1 MPTVAKS
8 TQPTKPAPVETPPQ
22 PTSFHDSIA
31 LRARNVR
38 FRGIGNPFAFLAE
51 IGIVPIKEY
60 IYRGATIIDLAETLN
75 LPVTTLR
82 TWIEENGYQGEVEEA
97 STLSAEGYIRQG
109 EIMLRSAAN
118 KFDLDKAKAMIEHG
132 RWMASKKDK
141 KTYGTQPGEL
151 GGPAAVSY
159 VFQIG
164 DNSAVQVNTQA
175 PADPKSLNNTQDE
188 QKPVEFSLGETN
200 PFLIERPP
208 EHLRQVHS
216 NYPAIAPLSDDIID
230 GDIV

>member
-1 MPTVAKS
+1 M
-8 TQPTKPAPVETPPQ
+8 
-22 PTSFHDSIA
+22 
-31 LRARNVR
+31 RARNVR

-82 TWIEENGYQGEVEEA
+82 TWIEENGYQAELEEA

-141 KTYGTQPGEL
+141 KTYGTQPGDL

-164 DNSAVQVNTQA
+164 ESSAVQINAHAQPDPKALVNTV
-175 PADPKSLNNTQDE
+175 NE
-188 QKPVEFSLGETN
+188 QKPVEFRLGDTN

-216 NYPAIAPLSDDIID
+216 NYPAIAPIPDDIID
-230 GDIV
+230 GDIL